1 MSHSLFIYPLLKSEH
16 TIRKLLVYMLRHF
29 RIMMKQNIT
38 QESIKPLIDVHKD
51 IMCDNSIKEY
61 QKNLCYFSGTIDIFT
76 YSILL
81 TIIPRNN
88 SYVRNITFHRYDVF
102 KNSDK
107 ILTVSVQ

>member
-51 IMCDNSIKEY
+51 IMCLI
-61 QKNLCYFSGTIDIFT
+61 FSFVHLYKFSRD
-76 YSILL
+76 
-81 TIIPRNN
+81 
-88 SYVRNITFHRYDVF
+88 
-102 KNSDK
+102 
-107 ILTVSVQ
+107 